1 MGVLFLA
8 TILALVVGIT
18 GTAAFAAPA
27 TDEPQSIDMTG
38 AVCGQG
44 QVKFEIDS
52 QSYEY
57 TDGSATVS
65 GDANSVSWAAAPGYT
80 VIKVCIK
87 IGGPGGGSTWTF
99 GPGNGS
105 AGPFAYGIS
114 HVVVT
119 TGPLPPPEDVCPNI
133 RGDQAEV
140 PEGMIID
147 REGNCVP
154 EEPQPPT
161 DVCPNIRGDQ
171 AEVPEGMIID
181 REGNC
186 VPEEPQPP
194 TDVCPNIR
202 GDQAEVPE
210 GMIIDRE
217 GNCVPE
223 EPQPPTDVCP
233 NIRGDQAEVP
243 EGMVIDEDGNCVP
256 EVRPPSGPSQ
266 PSCPT
271 CGPHE
276 DEVVLPNTVFK
287 AWYGITTCHVCG
299 FELQMTSEVRVVI
312 IGQDW
317 EGFYILDE
325 GVTHD
330 SLGRLGLDGVF
341 YNDVASI
348 PQSDGWMNMD
358 AEGNRISADILPR
371 DNHVAC
377 GLSVGYQDTDA
388 AGTAY
393 WHNGH
398 STWEWQYWLT
408 KEGFFDRS
416 EWNGD
421 ALDWVL
427 ELRADGTNQLP
438 TR

>member
-1 MGVLFLA
+1 MRTKPMGVLFLA

-119 TGPLPPPEDVCPNI
+119 TGPLPPPE
-133 RGDQAEV
+133 
-140 PEGMIID
+140 
-147 REGNCVP
+147 
-154 EEPQPPT
+154 
-161 DVCPNIRGDQ
+161 
-171 AEVPEGMIID
+171 
-181 REGNC
+181 
-186 VPEEPQPP
+186 
-194 TDVCPNIR
+194 DVCPNIR

>member
-119 TGPLPPPEDVCPNI
+119 TGPLPPPE
-133 RGDQAEV
+133 
-140 PEGMIID
+140 
-147 REGNCVP
+147 
-154 EEPQPPT
+154 
-161 DVCPNIRGDQ
+161 
-171 AEVPEGMIID
+171 
-181 REGNC
+181 
-186 VPEEPQPP
+186 
-194 TDVCPNIR
+194 DVCPNIR